1 MTVFLAHLSKHYYYC
16 KYDEFGRSSIIDGWR
31 LDVVFFSWC
40 VSDLERVTTVEGPL
54 IYILPGTTSRYDN
67 RNDGG
72 VRVARRGVAPGEEA
86 STVRWSAKWRQ
97 DHYLMRRQQRG
108 GWRWR
113 RDHPDEEE
121 KPDKRRSLPAFMT
134 RRVVNEDKACL
145 HIFQD
150 LYVLL
155 YEKTI
160 HEASNNILPC
170 DGQLFLLFVTR
181 SPDALV

>member
-1 MTVFLAHLSKHYYYC
+1 
-16 KYDEFGRSSIIDGWR
+16 
-31 LDVVFFSWC
+31 
-40 VSDLERVTTVEGPL
+40 
-54 IYILPGTTSRYDN
+54 
-67 RNDGG
+67 
-72 VRVARRGVAPGEEA
+72 
-86 STVRWSAKWRQ
+86 
-97 DHYLMRRQQRG
+97 
-108 GWRWR
+108 
-113 RDHPDEEE
+113 
-121 KPDKRRSLPAFMT
+121 MT